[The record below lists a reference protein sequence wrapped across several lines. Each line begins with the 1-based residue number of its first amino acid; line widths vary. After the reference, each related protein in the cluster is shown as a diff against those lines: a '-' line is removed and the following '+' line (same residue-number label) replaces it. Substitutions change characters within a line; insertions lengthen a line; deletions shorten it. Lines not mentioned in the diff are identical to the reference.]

1 MHCSSHGR
9 LMPLSLPSPHHAATL
24 VCEATADPAAR
35 SVERP
40 STRRRIRLAFP
51 LGAELQLFFAAVGSH
66 MSDASPRALVAADDT
81 REASGDVKL
90 DPVRRAELNDLFRR
104 HRTEL
109 VQYIRRAFGDGPPD
123 PEDAVQQA
131 FAKLATLSTPA
142 SVGNPRAFLYR
153 CASNFVLDTKRRTA
167 VRAKFAV
174 SADAQIFL
182 GGAEEI
188 TPERVLDAK
197 ERAAI
202 LEEAIRGLK
211 PRHRR
216 ALILNRIHG
225 MTYAEVARSLNVSES
240 EARRLVTVAVNRCD
254 RALSAAETALPV
266 SDKRDRP

>member
-1 MHCSSHGR
+1 
-9 LMPLSLPSPHHAATL
+9 
-24 VCEATADPAAR
+24 
-35 SVERP
+35 
-40 STRRRIRLAFP
+40 
-51 LGAELQLFFAAVGSH
+51 
-66 MSDASPRALVAADDT
+66 MSDASPRALVAPADT
-81 REASGDVKL
+81 GETSGEAKL
-90 DPVRRAELNDLFRR
+90 DGGRRADLNDLFRK

-131 FAKLATLSTPA
+131 FAKLASLNKPA
-142 SVGNPRAFLYR
+142 RVSNPRAFLYR
-153 CASNFVLDTKRRTA
+153 CASNFVLDYKRRRRT
-167 VRAKFAV
+167 RAKFAV
-174 SADAQIFL
+174 SAEAETLF

-211 PRHRR
+211 PRHRQ

-254 RALSAAETALPV
+254 SALSAAEMALPV
-266 SDKRDRP
+266 SDKRGRP